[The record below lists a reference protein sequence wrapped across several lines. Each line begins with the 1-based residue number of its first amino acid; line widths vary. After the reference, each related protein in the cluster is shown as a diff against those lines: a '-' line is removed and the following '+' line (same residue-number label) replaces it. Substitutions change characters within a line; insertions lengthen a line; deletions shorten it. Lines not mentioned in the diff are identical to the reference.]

1 MSAPIVVA
9 VVAVS
14 VALLT
19 QAGAMLYW
27 GGQVRQMLRDHER
40 RLTDGGL

>member
-1 MSAPIVVA
+1 MNPAITVA
-9 VVAVS
+9 IIAVS

-40 RLTDGGL
+40 RLTEGGL